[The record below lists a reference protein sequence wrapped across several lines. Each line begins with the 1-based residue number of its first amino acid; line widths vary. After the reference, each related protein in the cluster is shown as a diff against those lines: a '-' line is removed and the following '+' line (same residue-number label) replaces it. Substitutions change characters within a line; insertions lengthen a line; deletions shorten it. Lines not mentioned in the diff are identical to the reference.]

1 MIITSRTRE
10 ILQLLMD
17 NLNNYISVN
26 DIATH
31 LDVTNRTVYRQ
42 LEEVYEIVEKLE
54 IKVINVNGKGMK
66 LSGNQKQLD
75 TLLSL
80 FEGNDQEFDLTT
92 NDRVNL
98 IIFYLIHEK
107 DYVKARYFSEVLDVS
122 IQSVRN
128 DFQQVKK
135 ELDFYDLDLVTKKG
149 DGFLINGSET
159 KKRILLSNIF
169 RDNISFVE
177 LIKWIEQKQ
186 DSSIYFKLLNDFG
199 YYSIIKKSFYLLESM
214 FHDHKIQVSDPMFQ
228 DYVFLVSIMIKRL
241 EWNTTNNYYL
251 DNIVKRK
258 DTTPELYDELKV
270 LVEEE
275 FKIKLNEN
283 EQDYLEWL
291 ISINNNFQGSEL
303 LEENQEI
310 GLVNKVHDFIV
321 FVETT
326 MGCRLRTDAHLQKAL
341 FEHLDRAL
349 ARTRSGITIKN
360 PMLKEIKKSYEKLYS
375 TIRVAAEYVFNEDK
389 FPEDEIGFLVLHFA
403 VALDKVLDK
412 SITALV
418 VCSSGMG
425 SSKMLAN
432 RLIREIPEVEIKKIV
447 SFMKLNQ
454 ENLEDYDVI
463 FSTVSLPLDTQD
475 YVMVSPL
482 LNKKELAEVKKLLE
496 TIRFSKLHRKEL
508 LLPRKPLNLEKLP
521 QELEE
526 LSLSAKY
533 GSQVLKNFHTVKID
547 PQSNNLPI
555 LKVLGNYMVEKGYT
569 ESSELLMDFAE
580 QAKLDSYFG
589 IPNTRLGYIHCKT
602 DKIEQPL
609 FIVFDLAKNIVFS
622 SMEKELMEVT
632 SVILVVSPKK
642 DEDIVADLLSMIT
655 MLIIETPESIQ
666 LFEQCEENKLRN
678 LLGERIKD
686 YVTEKIL

>member
-1 MIITSRTRE
+1 MF
-10 ILQLLMD
+10 
-17 NLNNYISVN
+17 
-26 DIATH
+26 
-31 LDVTNRTVYRQ
+31 
-42 LEEVYEIVEKLE
+42 LE
-54 IKVINVNGKGMK
+54 
-66 LSGNQKQLD
+66 
-75 TLLSL
+75 
-80 FEGNDQEFDLTT
+80 
-92 NDRVNL
+92 
-98 IIFYLIHEK
+98 
-107 DYVKARYFSEVLDVS
+107 
-122 IQSVRN
+122 
-128 DFQQVKK
+128 
-135 ELDFYDLDLVTKKG
+135 
-149 DGFLINGSET
+149 
-159 KKRILLSNIF
+159 
-169 RDNISFVE
+169 
-177 LIKWIEQKQ
+177 
-186 DSSIYFKLLNDFG
+186 
-199 YYSIIKKSFYLLESM
+199 
-214 FHDHKIQVSDPMFQ
+214 HKIQVSDPMFQ

-241 EWNTTNNYYL
+241 EWNTANNYYL

-258 DTTPELYDELKV
+258 DTAPEIYAELKE
-270 LVEEE
+270 LIEQDFE
-275 FKIKLNEN
+275 ISLNEN

-291 ISINNNFQGSEL
+291 ISINNNFQSSEL
-303 LEENQEI
+303 SEENQEI
-310 GLVNKVHDFIV
+310 DLVNKVHDFIV

-349 ARTRSGITIKN
+349 ARTRSGITIRN

-375 TIRVAAEYVFNEDK
+375 TIKIAAEYVFKEDK

-447 SFMKLNQ
+447 SFLKLTQ
-454 ENLEDYDVI
+454 ENLEEYDVI

-508 LLPRKPLNLEKLP
+508 LLPKKPLNLAELP
-521 QELEE
+521 RELEE
-526 LSLSAKY
+526 LSLTAKY
-533 GSQVLKNFHTVKID
+533 GSEVLKNFHTVKID
-547 PQSNNLPI
+547 PQSNSLPI
-555 LKVLGNYMVEKGYT
+555 LRVLGNYMVEKGYT
-569 ESSELLMDFAE
+569 TSPELLMDYAE
-580 QAKLDSYFG
+580 QAKLESYFG
-589 IPNTRLGYIHCKT
+589 IPNTRLGYIHCQTNKV
-602 DKIEQPL
+602 DQPL
-609 FIVFDLAKNIVFS
+609 FIAFDLEKNIVFS

-666 LFEQCEENKLRN
+666 LFEQCEEDKLRS

-686 YVTEKIL
+686 YVVEKIL